1 MKAATQRSIGRLVGI
16 MVIIVVAGIFIARA
30 YYGNLNRS
38 VDPRI
43 KQARELYEQYDR
55 YAPTG
60 NYYRIFALL
69 DSISV
74 VYRGVPHYAESF
86 ELGVLHNNRAAA
98 LLTIA
103 LYGDSIP
110 ETSNPYF
117 GLPADSIVA
126 MAEKNI
132 SLAIGL
138 YEDWNGRF
146 DGKDDVEIKEMI
158 EAEFMDGLEDTD
170 PDLATKYLDTRVK
183 EILNAQLE
191 NQRRLSVCHT
201 NMGLVYRL
209 REEYPEAAAEYE
221 IALSLWE
228 RNLDAENNLNKLL
241 GRPLKK
247 RNVIQKLFPP
257 AKELSN
263 KK

>member
-1 MKAATQRSIGRLVGI
+1 MKTFTQGSTGRLVGI
-16 MVIIVVAGIFIARA
+16 MLIIVVAGVLVARS

-43 KQARELYEQYDR
+43 KQARELYEQYDK
-55 YAPTG
+55 YARTG
-60 NYYRIFALL
+60 DYYRIFALF
-69 DSISV
+69 DSISAI
-74 VYRGVPHYAESF
+74 YNQVPHYVQSF
-86 ELGVLHNNRAAA
+86 ELGVLLNNRAAA
-98 LLTIA
+98 QLTIA

-110 ETSNPYF
+110 QASNPYF
-117 GLPADSIVA
+117 GLPADSIVT

-132 SLAIGL
+132 LLAIRL
-138 YEDWNGRF
+138 YEDWNARF
-146 DGKDDVEIKEMI
+146 DGKDDEVIKAMI
-158 EAEFMDGLEDTD
+158 EAEFMDGLDPAD
-170 PDLATKYLDTRVK
+170 PDMAYKYLDTRVK
-183 EILNAQLE
+183 EILDAQME

-209 REEYPEAAAEYE
+209 RAKYPEAVAEYE
-221 IALSLWE
+221 MALSLWE

-247 RNVIQKLFPP
+247 RNIIQKLFPP
-257 AKELSN
+257 AKEFSN